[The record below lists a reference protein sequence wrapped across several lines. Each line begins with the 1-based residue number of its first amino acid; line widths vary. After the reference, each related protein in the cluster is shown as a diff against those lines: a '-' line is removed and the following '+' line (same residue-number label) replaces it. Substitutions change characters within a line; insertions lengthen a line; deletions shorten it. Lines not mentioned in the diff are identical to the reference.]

1 MGETING
8 SPAVCKSTQLHQ
20 NSATLLLLLL
30 LYVFQLALTLAVT
43 RLVGKVFTYLQ
54 QPQVVGEIIA
64 GVLLGPS
71 VLGLIPGGWCQG

>member
-20 NSATLLLLLL
+20 SSATLLLL